1 MERTS
6 TNLVTPVV
14 KVSERQ
20 SIRSR
25 CGTITPN
32 HLRSRVILI
41 DYNRQSIIQ
50 LDCRDRET
58 NVIPKLSAS
67 APTQVRPRA
76 GKYFLTGMRSLSYY
90 FSRPRAL
97 VG

>member
-1 MERTS
+1 
-6 TNLVTPVV
+6 
-14 KVSERQ
+14 
-20 SIRSR
+20 
-25 CGTITPN
+25 
-32 HLRSRVILI
+32 VILI

-76 GKYFLTGMRSLSYY
+76 GKYFLTGNAITL
-90 FSRPRAL
+90 L
-97 VG
+97 LL